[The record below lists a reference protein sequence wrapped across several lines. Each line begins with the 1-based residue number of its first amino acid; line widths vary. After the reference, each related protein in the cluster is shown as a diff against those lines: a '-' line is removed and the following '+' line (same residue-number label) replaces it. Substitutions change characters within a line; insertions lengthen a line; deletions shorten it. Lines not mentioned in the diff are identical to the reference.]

1 MKGMKHILFPTAADA
16 DAFIADLQGQGAV
29 RPEVGSA
36 TLNRRTE
43 IVTDAEAGAEDAA
56 AGAVK
61 GTGVG
66 ALVGAAA
73 GVLGAGAVVA
83 SGGLALPVI
92 LGMTALGAGVGAGV
106 GAVGG
111 ASGIDENADGRV
123 AGEGYS
129 TTVDDHYYDHLN
141 TQVSNGGRAVAVD
154 DNVPADVLN
163 AAVSRHNGQFV
174 SADSIGA
181 AAAGTAAAA
190 GAAVSNAGAAVA
202 DGAARAGSAAGD
214 VASAAGNKIEEGAD
228 RLRAVGHE
236 IAGAVTGNPKHD
248 VLAAEDKAK
257 ADMNN
262 AQAHADI
269 ADADRKV

>member
-1 MKGMKHILFPTAADA
+1 MKHILFPTVADA
-16 DAFIADLQGQGAV
+16 DAFIADLKSQGV
-29 RPEVGSA
+29 IRSEVGTA
-36 TLNRRTE
+36 TLNRSSSTT
-43 IVTDAEAGAEDAA
+43 TDVVSDASAGAEDAG

-83 SGGLALPVI
+83 TGGLALPVI

-111 ASGIDENADGRV
+111 AAGIDENADGRV
-123 AGEGYS
+123 AGDSYS

-141 TQVSNGGRAVAVD
+141 TSVSNGGRAVAVD
-154 DNVPADVLN
+154 DNVPADVLS
-163 AAVSRHNGQFV
+163 ATMARHNGHFV
-174 SADSIGA
+174 SADSV
-181 AAAGTAAAA
+181 
-190 GAAVSNAGAAVA
+190 GAAVSNAGATVA
-202 DGAARAGSAAGD
+202 AGATRTASAAGD
-214 VASAAGNKIEEGAD
+214 VAQAAGNKVEEGAD

-248 VLAAEDKAK
+248 ALAAEDRAK

-262 AQAHADI
+262 AQARADMN
-269 ADADRKV
+269 DADRKV

>member
-1 MKGMKHILFPTAADA
+1 MKGMKHILFPTVSDA
-16 DAFIADLQGQGAV
+16 DAFIADLQNQGVA
-29 RPEVGSA
+29 RPELGNA
-36 TLNRRTE
+36 TFNRRTTTE
-43 IVTDAEAGAEDAA
+43 VVSDASAGAEDAG

-111 ASGIDENADGRV
+111 AAGIDENADGRT
-123 AGEGYS
+123 AGGYALDDHHYDEIN
-129 TTVDDHYYDHLN
+129 TTV
-141 TQVSNGGRAVAVD
+141 TGGGRAVAVD
-154 DNVPADVLN
+154 DSIPADVLN
-163 AAVSRHNGQFV
+163 AAVARHNGRFT
-174 SADSIGA
+174 SAVDG
-181 AAAGTAAAA
+181 A
-190 GAAVSNAGAAVA
+190 GAAVAGAGAAVA
-202 DGAARAGSAAGD
+202 DGATRTASAAGD

-228 RLRAVGHE
+228 RLRAVGHD

-248 VLAAEDKAK
+248 ALAAEDRAK
-257 ADMNN
+257 AEMNN
-262 AQAHADI
+262 AQAHADV

>member
-1 MKGMKHILFPTAADA
+1 MKHILFPTVADA
-16 DAFIADLQGQGAV
+16 DAFIADLQNQGAV
-29 RPEVGSA
+29 QPQVGTA
-36 TLNRRTE
+36 NLNRRTAATGTT
-43 IVTDAEAGAEDAA
+43 VSDASAGAEDAG

-83 SGGLALPVI
+83 TGGLALPVI
-92 LGMTALGAGVGAGV
+92 LGMTALGSGVGAAV

-111 ASGIDENADGRV
+111 ASGIDENHDGRT
-123 AGEGYS
+123 AGGYD
-129 TTVDDHYYDHLN
+129 TVVDDDYYHQIH
-141 TQVSNGGRAVAVD
+141 TSVSNGGRAVAVD

-174 SADSIGA
+174 SAASVGAGVAGA
-181 AAAGTAAAA
+181 ASAA
-190 GAAVSNAGAAVA
+190 GAAVSNAGATVA
-202 DGAARAGSAAGD
+202 AGATRTASAAGD
-214 VASAAGNKIEEGAD
+214 VASAAGNKLEEGAD

-236 IAGAVTGNPKHD
+236 VAGAVTGNPKHD
-248 VLAAEDKAK
+248 ALAAEDRAK
-257 ADMNN
+257 AEMNN
-262 AQAHADI
+262 AQAHRDV